1 MVIVTVASVFSL
13 STVIPKVAV
22 PPGRTL
28 VPSKGVTVTQSWGT
42 GGGSEGDGGVID
54 GAGVDVAEFPSPLV
68 EPLGSGVP
76 VALGVGVGSVF
87 SGVAPDDSVWPA
99 ADEPELALVLPAAGL
114 ALGVLALRLGLEALG
129 LGLGV
134 EAPGLGLGVDEARL
148 VGLGVGLAVDVRGR
162 GLSDGDPPGV
172 TDAGGFDFR
181 GFAALASA
189 VPDWVPFDVCEEAVL
204 APPAVHVLIAAS
216 RCAPA
221 MAPDPAVTETA
232 TTNNPSAAVWARPRI
247 SSTRLRSAPPRRRRA
262 CLARF
267 VRRLMTRSP
276 FPPVPIRHLMPPRTL
291 ALSG

>member
-1 MVIVTVASVFSL
+1 MSLTLIVIVTVASVFSL
-13 STVIPKVAV
+13 STVIPNVAF

-28 VPSKGVTVTQSWGT
+28 VPSNGTTVTQSVGT
-42 GGGSEGDGGVID
+42 GAVGVGDGGVID
-54 GAGVDVAEFPSPLV
+54 GEGVADVPSPLA
-68 EPLGSGVP
+68 EPLGSGVS
-76 VALGVGVGSVF
+76 VALAVGVGSVF
-87 SGVAPDDSVWPA
+87 SGVALDDSVWPA
-99 ADEPELALVLPAAGL
+99 AEELEPALVLLVVGL

-129 LGLGV
+129 LGLG
-134 EAPGLGLGVDEARL
+134 ADALGVDDARL

-162 GLSDGDPPGV
+162 GLSDGDVPGV
-172 TDAGGFDFR
+172 PDAGGFDFR

-204 APPAVHVLIAAS
+204 APPAVHVLVAAS

-221 MAPDPAVTETA
+221 MAPDPAVTATT

-247 SSTRLRSAPPRRRRA
+247 SSIRLRSAPPRRRRA

-276 FPPVPIRHLMPPRTL
+276 FPPVPIRHLMPQ
-291 ALSG
+291 GH